1 MARLAVVLAL
11 CAAVHAERASVEDT
25 SSPVERVVTLIK
37 NLKTQVETEGTEE
50 ATNYDK
56 FACFCKNTNNDKVN
70 SIDAGETKK
79 AALEATLTQ
88 KKAKAAQLSA
98 DIAALQ
104 AKQASM
110 EASLERAT
118 ELREKERET
127 YEEAHADTASATQGV
142 ADAISD
148 ISGSKA
154 FVQIKDKVKQTLALA
169 ESMGMSTS
177 TKSRATA
184 LLQAM
189 PEVPDQDY
197 TFHAGGILDLL
208 KDLHKDWDAKKT
220 KMEQEEQ
227 ASADAFNKA
236 ADAKRKEIDAAKK
249 DIDSNTRQ
257 LKTTE
262 GEIATATKDHT
273 ETSAVL
279 SDDKTY
285 LADLTEQCERKA
297 REWDQRSAKRGEE
310 LTALTKALSI
320 IEGTVVAAETNSGAG
335 MRAEFVQAKPKVV
348 TAAIQEDSGDDD
360 DDDVYADVVFTQTKM
375 VQVHKHKVSTGLR
388 NQAITMLKKKGKALK
403 SHTLELAAMQ
413 MAADPFA
420 KIKGLLQGL
429 IERLLKEATDEA
441 TQKGW
446 CDTELGKAETDRSF
460 RHQDVERLSADI
472 GTLEATKATLEET
485 QKNLKQDIKD
495 LNTAWQ
501 EATTQRNSEK
511 ATNKATLEAAGE
523 GLAALKQAIE
533 VLEDFYRK
541 SSRATTSLVQASPV
555 DQDMAGAGTGGF
567 AGAYKGNQA
576 QAGGILGMLATI
588 QSDFERTISMTSESE
603 ETAHR
608 DYVKFDIETKS
619 SVAAQ
624 TLALKRTDEEHA
636 TTSNDLATA
645 LSDLKENQKLLDSS
659 LKTLEALRPACIDT
673 GMTWDEKV
681 AKRDAEIAALKDA
694 LCTLDEEDKDVPEC
708 RGKFFLQK

>member
-1 MARLAVVLAL
+1 M
-11 CAAVHAERASVEDT
+11 ST
-25 SSPVERVVTLIK
+25 ST
-37 NLKTQVETEGTEE
+37 
-50 ATNYDK
+50 
-56 FACFCKNTNNDKVN
+56 
-70 SIDAGETKK
+70 
-79 AALEATLTQ
+79 
-88 KKAKAAQLSA
+88 
-98 DIAALQ
+98 
-104 AKQASM
+104 
-110 EASLERAT
+110 
-118 ELREKERET
+118 
-127 YEEAHADTASATQGV
+127 ATQGV

-320 IEGTVVAAETNSGAG
+320 IEGTVVAAEANSGAG

-375 VQVHKHKVSTGLR
+375 VQVHKHKVSAGLR

-429 IERLLKEATDEA
+429 IERLLKEATE
-441 TQKGW
+441 KGW
-446 CDTELGKAETDRSF
+446 CDTELGKAKTDRSY

-472 GTLEATKATLEET
+472 GTYEATKAELEET
-485 QKNLKQDIKD
+485 QKNLKKDIKD

-501 EATTQRNSEK
+501 TATTQRNSEK

-523 GLAALKQAIE
+523 GLAALKEAIT

-541 SSRATTSLVQASPV
+541 SSRAKTSLLQASPV
-555 DQDMAGAGTGGF
+555 DQDMAAGGMGGF
-567 AGAYKGNQA
+567 SGAYKGNQA

-588 QSDFERTISMTSESE
+588 QSDFERTISTTTDAEKQ
-603 ETAHR
+603 AQA
-608 DYVKFDIETKS
+608 DYVKFKRESDASIRSQETGLKHTENDHALTS
-619 SVAAQ
+619 SKLVS
-624 TLALKRTDEEHA
+624 ALNELVDQQ
-636 TTSNDLATA
+636 SLLDTA
-645 LSDLKENQKLLDSS
+645 LR
-659 LKTLEALRPACIDT
+659 TLETLRPACVDT
-673 GMTWDEKV
+673 GMTWEEKV
-681 AKRDAEIAALKDA
+681 AKRDAEIQALKDA
-694 LCTLDEEDKDVPEC
+694 RCVLDEEDNEYPEC
-708 RGKFFLQK
+708 NGRFLFLQKK